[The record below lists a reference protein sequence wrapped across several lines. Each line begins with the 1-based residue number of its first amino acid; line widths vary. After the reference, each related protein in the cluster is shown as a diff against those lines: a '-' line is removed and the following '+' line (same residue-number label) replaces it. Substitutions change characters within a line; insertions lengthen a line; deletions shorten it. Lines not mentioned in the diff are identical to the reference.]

1 MPELIKNLIIGGG
14 LAGMATAYW
23 AGAQGKGNQVVL
35 LEKKG
40 DLLEGLRR
48 KPGEP
53 LLVASR
59 TGYWPGCCPRGAV
72 AGERFL
78 ATWPG
83 TAAIEWLESL
93 GLNLETDTAGAC
105 HIRSRGDLLT
115 GLEAALAAVH
125 VQVVKDCA
133 VEEIS
138 RSPGGFRV
146 WSKDGQRFD
155 ASRVCL
161 ATGGERNHGMALAR
175 EGGEDPAPVTPAYLR
190 LRLASPKLGERLGL
204 MNREVALRCEKTG
217 EESSGWVSISSRGI
231 EGAALS
237 ALSAKV
243 GEPWHQLGYRIKLK
257 VDWLP
262 AASGSSIRGEL
273 HSRSVHGGRRTV
285 GESPLLGFTV
295 RQWETFLK
303 AARIDGDTPWA
314 RLKAQK
320 LQTLVQRLKG
330 DIISCN
336 GMGLPSGER
345 AWAGGV
351 NPLGLDAASSQ
362 SLSTPGLYFAGE
374 ILDLLGLPGG
384 THVNLAWATA
394 YVAGSSM
401 GLSRD

>member
-1 MPELIKNLIIGGG
+1 MLPGAGCRNSVARTLSLARRADHRRASTGGVNLP
-14 LAGMATAYW
+14 GM
-23 AGAQGKGNQVVL
+23 
-35 LEKKG
+35 
-40 DLLEGLRR
+40 
-48 KPGEP
+48 
-53 LLVASR
+53 
-59 TGYWPGCCPRGAV
+59 RGV
-72 AGERFL
+72 DQR
-78 ATWPG
+78 
-83 TAAIEWLESL
+83 
-93 GLNLETDTAGAC
+93 
-105 HIRSRGDLLT
+105 
-115 GLEAALAAVH
+115 
-125 VQVVKDCA
+125 
-133 VEEIS
+133 
-138 RSPGGFRV
+138 PGGFRV
-146 WSKDGQRFD
+146 WSKDGQCFD

-303 AARIDGDTPWA
+303 AA
-314 RLKAQK
+314 
-320 LQTLVQRLKG
+320 
-330 DIISCN
+330 
-336 GMGLPSGER
+336 GEG
-345 AWAGGV
+345 AIV
-351 NPLGLDAASSQ
+351 SEFSS
-362 SLSTPGLYFAGE
+362 T
-374 ILDLLGLPGG
+374 
-384 THVNLAWATA
+384 
-394 YVAGSSM
+394 
-401 GLSRD
+401 SRDEFDIFSDPRIKRMPEIEED